1 MEVGGQVFPEAIR
14 RRIAGVVAA
23 QPSLSRRQLARQ
35 VCGWLDWRS
44 PDGRLPEMAAR
55 KALLTLHRRGH
66 VPLPPARVRRPG
78 LARDRPPPA
87 VQTVTGALATLGKVE
102 LVLVEKAGS
111 AAAQTW
117 TGLMAHHHPLGAGPL
132 CGAQVR
138 YVILSERHGLLGAMA
153 FSSAAWRLAARD
165 RFIGWDEA
173 TRRANLGAVV
183 NQSRFLIAP
192 SVTVPHLASHVLA
205 RAARRLPADWQARYG
220 IRPVLLETF
229 VDPER
234 FSGTCYRAA
243 NWQKVGTTRGRGRQD
258 RARTATLSPKTIY
271 VYPLHRRWRPRL
283 CRPPTAVLP
292 PPPPPLP
299 ADWAEAE
306 LGDAVLGDRRL
317 TRRLL
322 TLARARYAK
331 PTAALPQACGSRA
344 ATKAAYR
351 FLAHPRTTMQTLLAP
366 HITATIARAA
376 NHPVVLAVA
385 DTTGLNYSAH
395 PDTDGLGPIGT
406 TSLGPIGLWVH
417 DTMAFTPD
425 GLPLGLVDVQVWAR
439 DPKALGQ
446 RALREHRALADK
458 ESHKWLTSLAAVTR
472 AKRAAPAVTW
482 VAVADQEADL
492 YALFARARAEDDG
505 PALLI
510 RARHNRATLPT
521 LMPLREHLASLPVA
535 GIQELSVPRQGRRVA
550 RRARLAI
557 RYAPVTLKPPKRS
570 GAHAPPLALWAIEA
584 RELDAPA
591 DGTAPLD
598 WLLLTTL
605 AVTSFAQATEKL
617 TWYTRRWGIEVY
629 HRTLKSGCRIEERQ
643 LGTAQRLTACLAID
657 LVVAWRIL
665 HLTHLGRAHPE
676 VPCTAYFDE
685 AQWQALVAFV
695 HRDPKAAED
704 PPPPLRTAVCL
715 VAGLG
720 GFLGRKG
727 DGEPGAQTLWR
738 GLQRLDDITLAW
750 RAFGPTARDPTVSS
764 DQRYG

>member
-1 MEVGGQVFPEAIR
+1 MEVGGQVFSEAIR

-44 PDGRLPEMAAR
+44 PDGRLQEMAAR

-66 VPLPPARVRRPG
+66 VPLPPARDRRPG
-78 LARDRPPPA
+78 LARDRPPPL
-87 VQTVTGALATLGKVE
+87 VQTVTGALAALGQVE
-102 LVLVEKAGS
+102 LVWVEKAGS
-111 AAAQTW
+111 AAAQMW

-138 YVILSERHGLLGAMA
+138 YLIVSERHGLLGAMA

-173 TRRANLGAVV
+173 TRRANLGSVV

-192 SVTVPHLASHVLA
+192 SVSVPHLASHVLA
-205 RAARRLPADWQARYG
+205 LAARRLPGDWQARYG

-229 VDPER
+229 VDPGR

-258 RARTATLSPKTIY
+258 RARTARLSRKAIY
-271 VYPLHRRWRPRL
+271 LYPLHRRWRPRL
-283 CRPPTAVLP
+283 CGAPSQAVTQPPAAP
-292 PPPPPLP
+292 P

-306 LGDAVLGDRRL
+306 LGGAVLGDRRL
-317 TRRLL
+317 RRRLL

-366 HITATIARAA
+366 HIAATISRAA
-376 NHPVVLAVA
+376 DYPVVLAVA
-385 DTTGLNYSAH
+385 DTTGLNYTAH

-406 TSLGPIGLWVH
+406 TSLGPTGLWLH

-439 DPKALGQ
+439 DPKAHGQ
-446 RALREHRALADK
+446 RALREHRAVADK
-458 ESHKWLTSLAAVTR
+458 ESQKWLTGLAAVSR
-472 AKRAAPAVTW
+472 AKTQAPAVTW
-482 VAVADQEADL
+482 VSVADAEADL
-492 YALFARARAEDDG
+492 YALFAQALGQKDG

-510 RARHNRATLPT
+510 RARHNRATVPT
-521 LMPLREHLASLPVA
+521 LAPLREHLAAQPVA
-535 GIQELSVPRQGRRVA
+535 GIQELSVPRQGQRAA
-550 RRARLAI
+550 RQARLAI
-557 RYAPVTLKPPKRS
+557 RYAPVRLKAPKRS
-570 GAHAPPLALWAIEA
+570 GAHAPPLALWVIAA

-591 DGTAPLD
+591 DGTAALD

-605 AVTSFAQATEKL
+605 PVTSFAGACEKL
-617 TWYTRRWGIEVY
+617 SWYTRRWGIEVY

-665 HLTHLGRAHPE
+665 HLTYLGRAHPE
-676 VPCTAYFDE
+676 VPCTAYFEE

-695 HRDPKAAED
+695 HRDATAAQG
-704 PPPPLRTAVCL
+704 PPPPLRTAVRL

-750 RAFGPTARDPTVSS
+750 RAFGPNAHDPTVPS
-764 DQRYG
+764 DRRYG